1 MALTAKFYSFEKRR
15 NSTKQPSGA
24 STDFNVVLKGGSSLI
39 TPTLILHTN
48 SMANFNYLQF
58 EGRYYYITDIISTR
72 NELWE
77 IHCTVDV
84 LATYKTQIG
93 NTPAMIM
100 YATGGSNDIIDQ
112 RLGVKSP
119 IDVRS
124 KAAIL
129 TGDFTGFTDSS
140 EGIAIVSIT
149 GVGSFGNYLLQS
161 STDVSKLLRDAE
173 NWTNVNLTTVEQCL
187 RQLFM
192 AGNAPECLRNAIYLP
207 IILSTLSNFDAPTQ
221 LNLGAYPCT
230 DENGNPIN
238 GLRVNN
244 PFLSASC
251 TIDIPW
257 KYNDWRRNAP
267 YTKVFLYLPVFGL
280 ISITSTDIINEEKL
294 SVLYSLN
301 MLGGDMAFQVRG
313 ATSSRKLATG
323 SANIAMQSP
332 YGSANIASSKALAGV
347 GVGVGAL
354 AGIAAGAITGG
365 TATLAAFGGI
375 GAASSGLVAALGGQT
390 GGGGG
395 LTGSAVTGLD
405 LGVMCTTL
413 THDLTD
419 SQTSV
424 NPIMGK
430 PVMAKHTIN
439 TYSGFVQTDG
449 MKVIGAMTEIEHT
462 QINSA
467 CDNGIYFE

>member
-1 MALTAKFYSFEKRR
+1 MALTAKFYSFEKRK

-39 TPTLILHTN
+39 TPTLILHISTRPD
-48 SMANFNYLQF
+48 FNYLEF
-58 EGRYYYITDIISTR
+58 EGRYYYITDIINTR

-100 YATGGSNDIIDQ
+100 YATGGSDDIIDQ
-112 RLGVKSP
+112 RIGVKSP
-119 IDVRS
+119 LDVRS
-124 KAAIL
+124 EAKLL

-140 EGIAIVSIT
+140 EGIAIISIT
-149 GVGSFGNYLLQS
+149 GVGSFGNYLMQNTS
-161 STDVSKLLRDAE
+161 DVSELLRDAQTFASA
-173 NWTNVNLTTVEQCL
+173 NITNVETGL

-192 AGNAPECLRNAIYLP
+192 GGSAPECLRNAIYLP
-207 IILSTLSNFDAPTQ
+207 IVLSSTSNFDSPTQ
-221 LNLGAYPCT
+221 LYLGAYPCT
-230 DENGNPIN
+230 DNNGNPIN
-238 GLRVNN
+238 GLRIKN
-244 PFLSASC
+244 PFLKASC

-257 KYNDWRRNAP
+257 KYNDWRRNSP

-280 ISITSTDIINEEKL
+280 VSITSTDIINEDTL
-294 SVLYSLN
+294 SVIYSLN

-313 ATSSRKLATG
+313 TSSGRKLATG

-332 YGSANIASSKALAGV
+332 YGSANVASSKALGGIGV
-347 GVGVGAL
+347 AVSS
-354 AGIAAGAITGG
+354 IAAIASGAVTGG
-365 TATLAAFGGI
+365 MAYLTAFAGI
-375 GAASSGLVAALGGQT
+375 GAASSGLVSYLGGQT

-405 LGVMCTTL
+405 LGIMCSTV

-419 SQTSV
+419 SQTNV